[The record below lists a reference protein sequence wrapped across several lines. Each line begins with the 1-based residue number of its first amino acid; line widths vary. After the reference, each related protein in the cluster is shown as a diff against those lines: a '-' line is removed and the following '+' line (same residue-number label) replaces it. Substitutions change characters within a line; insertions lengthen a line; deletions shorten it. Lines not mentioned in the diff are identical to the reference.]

1 MRTNNYKSGKD
12 IMPLMMNFTEPNP
25 ISISEPVSI
34 TITYSDAEQ
43 INYEMRIVGTR
54 SLRSS
59 MTNKSRGIGRTPAHV
74 TDRKNEIDDSK
85 SVR

>member
-1 MRTNNYKSGKD
+1 MRTYSNYASGKD
-12 IMPLMMNFTEPNP
+12 IMPLMMNFTSPSP
-25 ISISEPVSI
+25 ISISEPVSF
-34 TITYSDAEQ
+34 TYSDAEQ

-59 MTNKSRGIGRTPAHV
+59 LTNKSRGIGRTPAHV